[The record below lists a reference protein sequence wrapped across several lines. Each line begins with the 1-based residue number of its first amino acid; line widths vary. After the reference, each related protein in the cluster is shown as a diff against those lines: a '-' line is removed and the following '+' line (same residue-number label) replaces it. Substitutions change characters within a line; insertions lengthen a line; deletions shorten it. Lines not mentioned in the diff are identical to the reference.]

1 MAEMDNPMLAVQIEK
16 IVVNIGVGE
25 SGERLLT
32 AESLLEELTG
42 AQPVRTRAGKK
53 ARDFGIRQGSEVG
66 VKVTL
71 RGESAHTFLE
81 EALWT
86 RNNKIPG
93 WSFDDNGNVSF
104 GIDDHTDFQKMKY
117 DPDVGIFGLDI
128 AVILER
134 PGARVKHRRIR
145 PSKIGD
151 DHRVH
156 WEDAMDFME
165 DEFDVEVI

>member
-1 MAEMDNPMLAVQIEK
+1 MTETANAMRTVRIQK
-16 IVVNIGVGE
+16 VVVNIGVGE
-25 SGERLLT
+25 AGERLLK

-42 AQPVRTRAGKK
+42 ATPVRTTAGKK
-53 ARDFGIRQGSEVG
+53 GREFGIRQGSEVG

-71 RGESAHTFLE
+71 RGDHAREFLD

-86 RNNKIPG
+86 REHKIPG

-104 GIDDHTDFQKMKY
+104 GVDDHTDFEKMRY
-117 DPDVGIFGLDI
+117 DPDMGIFGVDV
-128 AVILER
+128 AVVLER
-134 PGARVKHRRIR
+134 PGARVKTRRIR
-145 PSKIGD
+145 PTKVGQE
-151 DHRVH
+151 HRVH